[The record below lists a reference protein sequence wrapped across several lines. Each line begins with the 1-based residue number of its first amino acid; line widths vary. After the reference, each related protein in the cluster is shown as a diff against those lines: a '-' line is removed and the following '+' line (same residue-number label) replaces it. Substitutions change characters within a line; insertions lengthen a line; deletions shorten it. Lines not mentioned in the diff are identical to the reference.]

1 MKNIAT
7 CLWFD
12 DQAEEAA
19 KFYTS
24 VFKNS
29 KVLKTVKYSVETPS
43 DKPVGSVL
51 SVSFQLE
58 GRDFL
63 GLNGGPAFKF
73 NEAVS
78 FIVPCEDQTEIDYYW
93 DRLSS
98 VPESEVCGWCKDR
111 YGVSWQIVP
120 KNMAELSENA
130 KAMEALLK
138 MKKLDIKQLQAAAAK
153 A

>member
-29 KVLKTVKYSVETPS
+29 KILKTVKYSVETPS
-43 DKPVGSVL
+43 DK
-51 SVSFQLE
+51 
-58 GRDFL
+58 
-63 GLNGGPAFKF
+63 
-73 NEAVS
+73 EAVS
-78 FIVPCEDQTEIDYYW
+78 FIVPCEDQAEIDYYW
-93 DRLSS
+93 ERLSS

-111 YGVSWQIVP
+111 YGVSWQVVP